1 MPEMILLE
9 TEESMEERITGLKR
23 ELSKVRT
30 GRANPKMLDDV
41 KVEYYGAMTNLN
53 QIGNIS
59 VPEPSQLLV
68 KPYDRSIVKDV
79 TRAINA
85 ANLGVNPSNE
95 GDQIRIVLPALTTE
109 RRKELTKDVKMWPQ
123 QMVNIRTYKKEALED
138 ERVLK
143 VIQEVKNILKDDGK
157 VLVRAS
163 GTEPLLRVTLSCELQ
178 EDLDKY
184 MDMIVSTIKKAAE
197 EK

>member
-109 RRKELTKDVKMWPQ
+109 RRKELTKDVRKLAEEFK
-123 QMVNIRTYKKEALED
+123 VGVRNIRRDGNDSIKKLEKAHEISED
-138 ERVLK
+138 DSKGYQED
-143 VIQEVKNILKDDGK
+143 IQELTNKFSDLIDKLVKEK
-157 VLVRAS
+157 
-163 GTEPLLRVTLSCELQ
+163 E
-178 EDLDKY
+178 EDI
-184 MDMIVSTIKKAAE
+184 MSI
-197 EK
+197 